1 MKQQRQNLIVING
14 KTYDAR
20 SGMVVKNSN
29 RPPLKKVFS
38 DIAPAGPQKSLP
50 SASLVQRQHE
60 HKHVTKVPAP
70 VQRTATPRPHVAAAK
85 VHRAPQKTHTLL
97 RSGLK
102 RPQLDIAPR
111 KAEAQATPQPK
122 TFAPSAMTRQER
134 AVATPKHATVSR
146 FKAPDI
152 APAQPTPKPEAKT
165 ESAASLSLA
174 QLQSQHPAMK
184 QQAVQPQRS
193 KTGTELKEALIK
205 ERMEEAPAS
214 RQDKYQA
221 QQHKV
226 NNFFSKQP
234 RLLTAV
240 AGALSVL
247 LLIGYVT
254 YLNLPGI
261 SMRVAA
267 NRAGFSATMPGYK
280 PSGYALNS
288 PVSSSPGQVS
298 LNFTSNTNADKFSL
312 IQKESNWDSQALLD
326 NYVTKQT
333 GNYLT
338 YQEKGLTIYM
348 YDGKASWV
356 NGGVWYNIN
365 GSADLSSDQILKLA
379 TSM

>member
-29 RPPLKKVFS
+29 TPPLKKVFS

-60 HKHVTKVPAP
+60 NKHVTKAAAPA
-70 VQRTATPRPHVAAAK
+70 QRAATPRAHVAATN

-102 RPQLDIAPR
+102 RPQLDITQR
-111 KAEAQATPQPK
+111 KAETQTTPQPK
-122 TFAPSAMTRQER
+122 TPVSPMTRQER
-134 AVATPKHATVSR
+134 AAATPKHATVSR
-146 FKAPDI
+146 FKTPDI
-152 APAQPTPKPEAKT
+152 APAQSAPKQEAQA

-184 QQAVQPQRS
+184 QQAIQPQRS

-214 RQDKYQA
+214 RQEKYQA
-221 QQHKV
+221 QQHRV
-226 NNFFSKQP
+226 NSFFSKQP

-267 NRAGFSATMPGYK
+267 NRAGFAATMPGYK